1 MLAERIWSHEKKKE
15 NLCFGLMICAA
26 QQLCFLHS
34 LILIQ
39 NHNVSNCCPGCSGWR
54 PVHCVN
60 TTVSLVSRSDG
71 YTDSGVCHTD
81 THVDTS
87 TLVCTEGEQVRSAET
102 SCEDRFTTK
111 GLVSETNQ
119 WRKIMRRCS
128 FSSRKN
134 VFFLTDVHKA
144 QNWERSKSR
153 EMEMIRESSHQEPV
167 GKRTEK

>member
-1 MLAERIWSHEKKKE
+1 MKKKRKSLFWF
-15 NLCFGLMICAA
+15 NDLCCSATLFSPLSHSYSEPQRVKLLPRLLWLEASS
-26 QQLCFLHS
+26 LCEHHGFTGVSVWWIHRQWS
-34 LILIQ
+34 LSYR
-39 NHNVSNCCPGCSGWR
+39 H
-54 PVHCVN
+54 
-60 TTVSLVSRSDG
+60 
-71 YTDSGVCHTD
+71 

-144 QNWERSKSR
+144 QNWERSKGR
-153 EMEMIRESSHQEPV
+153 EMEMIRESSQQEPV